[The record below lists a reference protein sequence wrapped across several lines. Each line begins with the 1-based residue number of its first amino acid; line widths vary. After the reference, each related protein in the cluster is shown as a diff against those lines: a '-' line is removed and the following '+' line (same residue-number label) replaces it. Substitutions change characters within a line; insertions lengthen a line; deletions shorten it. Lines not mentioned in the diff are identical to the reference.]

1 MIQIVKP
8 GDRRKALSVVQSV
21 RFACGNCGCVFTGE
35 PGDFQVQE
43 LYGSNNGVGVVER
56 EYYCECPNCG
66 ETAPAEAVKTV
77 PIYEL

>member
-8 GDRRKALSVVQSV
+8 GDRRKALQVVQSV

-35 PGDFQVQE
+35 PGDFRVQE
-43 LYGSNNGVGVVER
+43 VSYGHDAVER
-56 EYYCECPNCG
+56 TYSCKCPNCG
-66 ETAPAEAVKTV
+66 ETAQAEAVKTV

>member
-8 GDRRKALSVVQSV
+8 GDRRKALQVVQSV
-21 RFACGNCGCVFTGE
+21 RFSCDNCGCVFTGE
-35 PGDFQVQE
+35 PGDFRVQE
-43 LYGSNNGVGVVER
+43 VSYGPEGAVER
-56 EYYCECPNCG
+56 TYSCKCPNCG